1 MLNIQ
6 MVSRKITKE
15 VIVSK
20 KLLCALL
27 VISLL
32 ALPLPLLGCK
42 EFTVSV
48 IAPTHESTI
57 TTPAVEVRG
66 FVSDAKATV
75 WVNDAIVA
83 VSKKGYYSTNLELA
97 EGENE
102 IKVVA
107 ARGEPDKWKDV
118 VGRTVTVTYTPE

>member
-1 MLNIQ
+1 MDKL
-6 MVSRKITKE
+6 S
-15 VIVSK
+15 

-32 ALPLPLLGCK
+32 ALPLLGCK

-48 IAPTHESTI
+48 IDPGDGATFTESTI
-57 TTPAVEVRG
+57 TVKG

-75 WVNDAIVA
+75 WVNDSIVA
-83 VSKKGYYSTNLELA
+83 VSKKGLYLTEVTLT
-97 EGENE
+97 EGENI

-107 ARGEPDKWKDV
+107 ARGKEGKWKDA
-118 VGRTVTVTYTPE
+118 VGRTVTVTYSPE